1 MQTYFKRDIDIV
13 ARYGGEEFLLILP
26 LSNALHIEQHLNGF
40 REALSQLNISSPE
53 DQQSFKVTVS
63 IGAIT
68 ANADY
73 NVQLDK
79 WIKVADDN
87 LYQAK
92 QQGRNRTIIN
102 IITD

>member
-1 MQTYFKRDIDIV
+1 MI
-13 ARYGGEEFLLILP
+13 
-26 LSNALHIEQHLNGF
+26 
-40 REALSQLNISSPE
+40 SPE
-53 DQQSFKVTVS
+53 DKQSFNVTVS

-68 ANADY
+68 ASADY
-73 NVQLDK
+73 EVELDK

-102 IITD
+102 IIND